1 MQVSPRLQQ
10 GSRGF
15 RGRPKRICTNK
26 IINPDQ
32 CWRQQ
37 LLQPGCKSEAVEFR
51 CEVKDPKGL
60 EEGTGG
66 SGPDGRQSRKCQE
79 QGTKQ
84 S

>member
-1 MQVSPRLQQ
+1 MRVP
-10 GSRGF
+10 GSSRVQEASEA
-15 RGRPKRICTNK
+15 GRERVCTDK
-26 IINPDQ
+26 ITNPDQ

-37 LLQPGCKSEAVEFR
+37 LLQPGCESEAVEFR